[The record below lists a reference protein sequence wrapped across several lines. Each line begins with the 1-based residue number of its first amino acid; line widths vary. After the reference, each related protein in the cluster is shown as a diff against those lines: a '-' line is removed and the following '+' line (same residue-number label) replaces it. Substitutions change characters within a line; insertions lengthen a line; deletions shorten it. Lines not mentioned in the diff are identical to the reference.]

1 MTSGSY
7 MVNIGTYKRWH
18 GHMAAKISLM
28 HADSEAVKVFFSDFL
43 KCLANCHTPACNA
56 CHLMGYLRL

>member
-7 MVNIGTYKRWH
+7 MVNIGTRH

-56 CHLMGYLRL
+56 CHLMGYLGL